1 MIDPAPQD
9 LDQIQDPA
17 WLSEALSKRFPGTK
31 VTSVTPGPVVDRV
44 AVNAR
49 FHIDGDLAPGLS
61 PDLCVKGYLNE
72 LGKSLG
78 FLGEIEGSFYRDL
91 APTTKMRTLKTV
103 YADVNPDTKHGI
115 VITEDVVVQG
125 AEFLDALSPY
135 TADQTAQSLEQLAEL
150 HSATWQRPDL
160 ASLSWLRPRAQDYT
174 ITRGV
179 KEIRDNF
186 ESSVGAG
193 VPAEIRDPELIYN
206 TFARLV
212 EQTANGPEWCV
223 IHGDSHLGNVFLD
236 AAGQPTFVDWQLV
249 ERSSW
254 FLDVGYHMCSAL
266 PVEERRKHED
276 DLLRHYLGHMAANGI
291 DIDFDEARDK
301 IRWGMLYG
309 FYLWAITYKVDPA
322 ITTELNTR
330 LGTATHDHG
339 SIAAINGG

>member
-9 LDQIQDPA
+9 LDQILSPE
-17 WLSEALSKRFPGTK
+17 WLSEALSKRFPGTT
-31 VTSVTPGPVVDRV
+31 VTSVTRGPVIDRV

-49 FHIDGDLAPGLS
+49 FHIDGDLPEGLN
-61 PDLCVKGYLNE
+61 PDLCVKGYFNE

-103 YADVNPDTKHGI
+103 YADVNPDTKHGV

-125 AEFLDALSPY
+125 AEFLDALSAYSP
-135 TADQTAQSLEQLAEL
+135 DQTAQSLTQLAAL
-150 HSATWQRPDL
+150 HSATWNRQDL
-160 ASLSWLRPRAQDYT
+160 ADVAWLRPRASDYT
-174 ITRGV
+174 MTRGV
-179 KEIRDNF
+179 KEIRANF

-206 TFARLV
+206 TFATLV
-212 EQTANGPEWCV
+212 QKTANTPEWCV
-223 IHGDSHLGNVFLD
+223 IHGDAHLGNVYLD
-236 AAGQPTFVDWQLV
+236 RDGRPTFLDWQLT
-249 ERSSW
+249 ERSKW
-254 FLDVGYHMCSAL
+254 FLDVGYHLSSAL
-266 PVEERRKHED
+266 PVEQRREHEG
-276 DLLRHYLGHMAANGI
+276 DLVRHYLGEMAAAGI
-291 DIDFDEARDK
+291 SIDEDFARDK

-330 LGTATHDHG
+330 LGTATADHG
-339 SIAAINGG
+339 AIGAITQ